1 MARSTS
7 SSAVTKALRQAS
19 RHDPNRLIIVQNP
32 GENEETAL
40 ARAVLRPSVQA
51 AFTMKEYDKA
61 IFESLELN
69 ALVAEL
75 SVQAAA
81 ATAGDLQRAE
91 GMLVAQAHT
100 LDAVF
105 NNLARRAIIEEYLP
119 QYETHL
125 RLALKAQSQC
135 RATLETLAA
144 IKNPTVLFARQANIA
159 AGPQQI
165 NNGIDQADASRARET
180 EIEQSKLS
188 GVRDELLSDAGTSAL
203 AGRADPQM
211 ATLGEVNRAQNKAR

>member
-7 SSAVTKALRQAS
+7 SSAVTKAPRQAS
-19 RHDPNRLIIVQNP
+19 QHDPNRLIIVQNP